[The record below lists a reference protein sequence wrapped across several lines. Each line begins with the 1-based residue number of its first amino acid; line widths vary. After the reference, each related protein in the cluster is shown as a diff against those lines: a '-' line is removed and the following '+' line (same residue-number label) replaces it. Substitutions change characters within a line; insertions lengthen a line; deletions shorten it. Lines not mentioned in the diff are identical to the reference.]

1 MNQMRSESPIA
12 SHERASPK
20 GEGESFVLGFH
31 GVRYQVKDVS
41 RSFNWKTPT
50 AMPSSWSNRP
60 ANRNAEPTPTVK

>member
-31 GVRYQVKDVS
+31 GVRYRVKDVS
-41 RSFNWKTPT
+41 RSFNWKTLT
-50 AMPSSWSNRP
+50 ATPSSCWNRP
-60 ANRNAEPTPTVK
+60 ANRNAERTPTVK

>member
-41 RSFNWKTPT
+41 RSFNWTIPMAT
-50 AMPSSWSNRP
+50 LSSCSNRP
-60 ANRNAEPTPTVK
+60 ANPDAQPRNVK